1 MYLKLKGQG
10 KSVTFHQ
17 AAIRACSYLTAICD
31 EKRLGAYTRADAN
44 SFRDYLI
51 RKGLS
56 GSSITRVFNSILSV
70 LNFSISE
77 HALLFKNPFSGVF
90 YDRKLG
96 VQTRFPLPI
105 KDLTEVKAQC
115 QTYDDELR
123 WAVALVADTGM
134 RLAEAVGLAREDL
147 CIETDIPYVIVRP
160 HSWRRLKTAGSERII
175 PLVGVALWAA
185 TRLVNNNNGTKFCFP
200 QYNKSRTTNA
210 NSASAALNK
219 WLKNYVS
226 NGSTMH
232 NFRHSIRD
240 RLRAVECPSD
250 IIDQI
255 GGWTTSGVGQSYGE
269 GYPLEVCHKWMIRA
283 LG

>member
-1 MYLKLKGQG
+1 
-10 KSVTFHQ
+10 
-17 AAIRACSYLTAICD
+17 
-31 EKRLGAYTRADAN
+31 
-44 SFRDYLI
+44 
-51 RKGLS
+51 
-56 GSSITRVFNSILSV
+56 LSV

-147 CIETDIPYVIVRP
+147 CIETDIPYVRVRP
-160 HSWRRLKTAGSERII
+160 HSWRRLKTAGSERTI
-175 PLVGVALWAA
+175 PLVGAALWGA
-185 TRLVNNNNGTKFCFP
+185 TRVLSTSNGTKFCFP

-210 NSASAALNK
+210 NSASGALNK

-232 NFRHSIRD
+232 SFRHSIRD